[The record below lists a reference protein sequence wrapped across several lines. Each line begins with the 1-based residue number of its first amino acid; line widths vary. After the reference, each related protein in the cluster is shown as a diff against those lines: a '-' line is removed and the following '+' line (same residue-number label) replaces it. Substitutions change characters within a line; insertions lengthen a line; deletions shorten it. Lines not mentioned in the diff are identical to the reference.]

1 MELKPIEALTGILEL
16 PGAGKIRL
24 DFLITYESNAYY
36 IRCLDFG
43 IMSNGKT
50 IV

>member
-1 MELKPIEALTGILEL
+1 MDIKIEPREALTGFLEL
-16 PGAGKIRL
+16 PNIGRMRL

-43 IMSNGKT
+43 IMSWA
-50 IV
+50 I